1 MENTTAFS
9 TLIDMISFIGSFIT
23 TPIFFG
29 LSVLNIL
36 FISFILT
43 HIIAVCIG
51 GFPDRTRNVRVVN
64 GFDKAK
70 ANKDSKTP
78 QYIDVTIDGVT
89 SKERLR

>member
-1 MENTTAFS
+1 MENTTAFGVLME
-9 TLIDMISFIGSFIT
+9 LIQVIGNFIT
-23 TPIFFG
+23 APIFFN

-43 HIIAVCIG
+43 HIIAICIG

-64 GFDKAK
+64 THDKTK
-70 ANKDSKTP
+70 ANNDSKTP
-78 QYIDVTIDGVT
+78 HYIDVTIDGVT

>member
-70 ANKDSKTP
+70 ANKDSK
-78 QYIDVTIDGVT
+78 IF
-89 SKERLR
+89 